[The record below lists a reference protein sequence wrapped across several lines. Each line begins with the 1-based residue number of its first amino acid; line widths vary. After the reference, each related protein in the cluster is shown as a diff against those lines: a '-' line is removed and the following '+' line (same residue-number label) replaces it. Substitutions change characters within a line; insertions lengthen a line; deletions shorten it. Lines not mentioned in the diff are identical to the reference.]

1 MLIQMF
7 GTLKRVVLLHSLFP
21 SISFAQHYKKALC
34 SSNICL
40 QFLQHLSPAART
52 RLYNQTISLVYYIGT
67 LTNNT
72 PSLDLADVFPCS
84 PPFGSRKRSGRHLVR
99 PCHPVIITFSLTLDR
114 AGGLPKKT
122 ETCYFFRINDAY
134 VHEFRTQLGKLV
146 PLITST
152 AEVINDQRKQLAQN
166 KKDAAEKKI
175 TPPLLK
181 MSGVNISFSTKGLK
195 KVSQVA

>member
-1 MLIQMF
+1 M
-7 GTLKRVVLLHSLFP
+7 LLHSLFP
-21 SISFAQHYKKALC
+21 SIGFAQHYRKALC

-40 QFLQHLSPAART
+40 QFLQHFSPAARA
-52 RLYNQTISLVYYIGT
+52 RVYNQTIPLVYYIGI

-72 PSLDLADVFPCS
+72 PSSDLADVFPCS
-84 PPFGSRKRSGRHLVR
+84 PLLGSRKRSGRHLVR

-146 PLITST
+146 LLITST

-175 TPPLLK
+175 PPPLLK
-181 MSGVNISFSTKGLK
+181 MSGVNISFSAKGLK
-195 KVSQVA
+195 KVSQVV